1 MLSLLPAS
9 GGGDNIW
16 MGANDLATDGT
27 WVWVDEEEWGQY
39 TNWGPAEPNG
49 SIMEQCLEMVHNT
62 GTWNDL
68 DSNILRFSM
77 CKMRALAG

>member
-49 SIMEQCLEMVHNT
+49 DIMEQCLEMVHNT

-68 DSNILRFSM
+68 DSNILRLSM

>member
-1 MLSLLPAS
+1 MTIYGWGLTIWQQTVLGS
-9 GGGDNIW
+9 GLTKRSGD
-16 MGANDLATDGT
+16 T
-27 WVWVDEEEWGQY
+27 EY

-49 SIMEQCLEMVHNT
+49 GIMEQCLEMVHNT

-68 DSNILRFSM
+68 NSNILRFSM